1 MRHEWIFD
9 VLEDLRSYAV
19 LNGLED
25 TAAKAEAALQA
36 ARLEVREALLVPG
49 LVAGQEGRVLP
60 E

>member
-19 LNGLED
+19 LKGLED
-25 TAAKAEAALQA
+25 TAAKAEATLQA
-36 ARLEVREALLVPG
+36 ARLEVRDAPVVQG
-49 LVAGQEGRVLP
+49 LVAGQEGRAAP